1 MKEDAKTNI
10 AKSSQ
15 DNAILFLINNKSLII
30 LVLLMIAAQIASGG
44 LFFGTSNLFSVIRQ
58 TTVMCLM
65 GLGFAVVLG
74 AGNLDLSIGH
84 MLGFLSVIYALTALR
99 CSIVVAIL
107 VTLAAGVLCGMAN
120 GLLSIKLGLTPFI
133 LTLATGQMFR
143 GMAYLVS
150 NGESIGGLG
159 NQVKAIGQGVMFGG
173 APVTILYIVVAAF
186 IMAVVM
192 YRTRFGRHVIA
203 TGSNDNAAKVSGV
216 NVDWI
221 KIASFIIMGFMN
233 AVAAIVVTGR
243 ISIAMPNVG
252 DGMEM
257 DAIAAVVIGGTALNG
272 GKVKIAGTVIGCF
285 ILGIISNLLNLA
297 GVSSFWQ
304 WFTKGVIIIIA
315 TLIDARTDDFFKNR
329 RNRVQV
335 N

>member
-1 MKEDAKTNI
+1 MEAKEMKKTSGRT
-10 AKSSQ
+10 K
-15 DNAILFLINNKSLII
+15 DRAILFLINNKSFIILII
-30 LVLLMIAAQIASGG
+30 LMIGAQISSQG
-44 LFFGTSNLFSVIRQ
+44 LFFEPSNLFSVIRQ

-84 MLGFLSVIYALTALR
+84 MLGFLSVIYALSSLR
-99 CSIVVAIL
+99 FPMVIAIMI
-107 VTLAAGVLCGMAN
+107 TLLAGCLSGLGN
-120 GLLSIKLGLTPFI
+120 GLLSIKLGLSPFI

-143 GMAYLVS
+143 GMAYLIS
-150 NGESIGGLG
+150 NGESIGNLDSYV
-159 NQVKAIGQGVMFGG
+159 QKIGQGVIFGQI
-173 APVTILYIVVAAF
+173 PITVIYIILFAV
-186 IMAVVM
+186 IMSVLM

-216 NVDWI
+216 NIDWI
-221 KIASFIIMGFMN
+221 KIATFIIMGLMN

-257 DAIAAVVIGGTALNG
+257 DAIAAVIIGGTALNG
-272 GKVKIAGTVIGCF
+272 GKVKIVGTVAGCF

-304 WFTKGVIIIIA
+304 WFTKGVIIIFA
-315 TLIDARTDDFFKNR
+315 TFIDARTDDFFKNR
-329 RNRVQV
+329 RSRI
-335 N
+335 

>member
-1 MKEDAKTNI
+1 MEAKEMKNTSGRTKDR
-10 AKSSQ
+10 
-15 DNAILFLINNKSLII
+15 AILFLINNKSFIILII
-30 LVLLMIAAQIASGG
+30 LMIGAQISSQGV
-44 LFFGTSNLFSVIRQ
+44 FFESSNLFSVIRQ

-84 MLGFLSVIYALTALR
+84 MLGFLSVIYALSSLR
-99 CSIVVAIL
+99 FPMIPPIL
-107 VTLAAGVLCGMAN
+107 ITLLAGCLSGLAN
-120 GLLSIKLGLTPFI
+120 GLLSIKLGLSPFI

-143 GMAYLVS
+143 GMAYLIS
-150 NGESIGGLG
+150 NGESIGNLDSYV
-159 NQVKAIGQGVMFGG
+159 QKIGQGVIFGEV
-173 APVTILYIVVAAF
+173 PITVIYIVLFAA
-186 IMAVVM
+186 IMSVIM

-221 KIASFIIMGFMN
+221 KIATFIIMGVMT

-257 DAIAAVVIGGTALNG
+257 DAIAAVIIGGTALNG
-272 GKVKIAGTVIGCF
+272 GKVKIVGTVAGCF

-304 WFTKGVIIIIA
+304 WFTKGVIIIFA
-315 TLIDARTDDFFKNR
+315 TFIDARTDDFFKNR
-329 RNRVQV
+329 RSRI
-335 N
+335 

>member
-1 MKEDAKTNI
+1 MEAKEMKNTSGRTKDR
-10 AKSSQ
+10 
-15 DNAILFLINNKSLII
+15 AILFLINNKSFIILII
-30 LVLLMIAAQIASGG
+30 LMIGAQISSQGV
-44 LFFGTSNLFSVIRQ
+44 FFESSNLFSVIRQ

-84 MLGFLSVIYALTALR
+84 MLGFLSVIYALSSLR
-99 CSIVVAIL
+99 FPMIPTIL
-107 VTLAAGVLCGMAN
+107 ITLLAGCLSGLAN
-120 GLLSIKLGLTPFI
+120 GLLSIKLGLSPFI

-143 GMAYLVS
+143 GMAYLIS
-150 NGESIGGLG
+150 NGESIGNLDSYV
-159 NQVKAIGQGVMFGG
+159 QKIGQGVIFGEV
-173 APVTILYIVVAAF
+173 PITVIYIVLFAA
-186 IMAVVM
+186 IMSVIM

-221 KIASFIIMGFMN
+221 KIATFIIMGVMT

-257 DAIAAVVIGGTALNG
+257 DAIAAVIIGGTALNG
-272 GKVKIAGTVIGCF
+272 GKVKIVGTVAGCF

-304 WFTKGVIIIIA
+304 WFTKGVIIIFA
-315 TLIDARTDDFFKNR
+315 TFIDARTDDFFKNR
-329 RNRVQV
+329 RSRI
-335 N
+335 